1 MVNRRHL
8 LAAIMAGGALLS
20 PGFAVAKENKP
31 SAIDCVD
38 HADPINRTGTDA
50 MVALLSANADKWN
63 PDYAFSIGATGSLG
77 RLFDSQGRA
86 VHPKEMARMIS
97 GAPSFSGKKGKRVE
111 LGVSDS
117 ALGDQ
122 SYAKSLGDAL
132 GVRVGGCGGDAYFL
146 SGGAMMC
153 GDQAVYPESAQH
165 DIGRSAPSG
174 FALGGKFM
182 MMFCARPGQSINPT
196 SALSAAVAFGL
207 YRDEIE
213 LLEAA
218 AANDGGVAAFRLYQ
232 YHWIV
237 RRDRAEAMQWL
248 TKAADLGH
256 DVARY
261 NLAYEYL
268 ESGDAAKAASAGEIL
283 EELVAKR
290 FAGSDLRAY
299 YGG

>member
-1 MVNRRHL
+1 M
-8 LAAIMAGGALLS
+8 
-20 PGFAVAKENKP
+20 AKESKA

-38 HADPINRTGTDA
+38 HADPINRAATAG

-77 RLFDSQGRA
+77 RLFDSEGRA

-97 GAPSFSGKKGKRVE
+97 GAPSFSGKKRKRVE

-117 ALGDQ
+117 ASGDR
-122 SYAKSLGDAL
+122 SYAKALGDAL
-132 GVRVGGCGGDAYFL
+132 GVRVEGCDGDAYFL

-153 GDQAVYPESAQH
+153 GNRPVYPEAAGG

-174 FALGGKFM
+174 FALGGNFTM
-182 MMFCARPGQSINPT
+182 MLCARPGESINPT
-196 SALSAAVAFGL
+196 SALSAAVAYGL

-213 LLEAA
+213 RLEATA
-218 AANDGGVAAFRLYQ
+218 AGDSAAAFRLYQ
-232 YHWIV
+232 YNWIA
-237 RRDRAEAMQWL
+237 RRDRGTAMQWL
-248 TKAADLGH
+248 TTAADLGH

-268 ESGDAAKAASAGEIL
+268 ESGDAAKMASAGEIMD
-283 EELVAKR
+283 ELVAKR

>member
-1 MVNRRHL
+1 
-8 LAAIMAGGALLS
+8 MAGGALLS
-20 PGFAVAKENKP
+20 PGLAVGKEGKR

-38 HADPINRTGTDA
+38 HSDPINRTGTTE
-50 MVALLSANADKWN
+50 MVALLSANADKWK

-77 RLFDSQGRA
+77 RLFDSEGRA

-97 GAPSFSGKKGKRVE
+97 GAPSFSGKKAKRVE

-117 ALGDQ
+117 ASGDQ
-122 SYAKSLGDAL
+122 SYAKALGEVL
-132 GVRVGGCGGDAYFL
+132 GVRVEGCDGDAYFL

-153 GDQAVYPESAQH
+153 GNQAVYLASGQS

-174 FALGGKFM
+174 FALGGKLM
-182 MMFCARPGQSINPT
+182 MMFCARAGQSINPA
-196 SALSAAVAFGL
+196 SALSASVAYGL

-213 LLEAA
+213 QLEAVA
-218 AANDGGVAAFRLYQ
+218 AGDGAAAFRLYQ
-232 YHWIV
+232 YHWIA
-237 RRDRAEAMQWL
+237 RRDRDEAMQWL
-248 TKAADLGH
+248 TRAADLGH

-268 ESGDAAKAASAGEIL
+268 ESGDAAKVASAQEIM
-283 EELVAKR
+283 EGLVAKR
-290 FAGSDLRAY
+290 FAGSDLRTY

>member
-1 MVNRRHL
+1 VVNRRIL
-8 LAAIMAGGALLS
+8 LTAVMAGGALLS
-20 PGFAVAKENKP
+20 PGLAVAKDGKS

-38 HADPINRTGTDA
+38 RSDPINRTGTVD
-50 MVALLSANADKWN
+50 MLALLGANAAKWN

-77 RLFDSQGRA
+77 RLFDSEGRA

-97 GAPSFSGKKGKRVE
+97 GAPSFSGKKAKRVE

-117 ALGDQ
+117 GSGDQ
-122 SYAKSLGDAL
+122 SYAKALGQVL
-132 GVRVGGCGGDAYFL
+132 GVRVEGCDGDAYFL

-153 GDQAVYPESAQH
+153 GNQTVYLASGQS

-174 FALGGKFM
+174 FALGGKLM
-182 MMFCARPGQSINPT
+182 MLFCTRPGQSINPA
-196 SALSAAVAFGL
+196 SGLSAAVAYGL

-213 LLEAA
+213 QLDGAA
-218 AANDGGVAAFRLYQ
+218 GDGAAAFRLYQ
-232 YHWIV
+232 YYWIA

-248 TKAADLGH
+248 IKAADLGH

-268 ESGDAAKAASAGEIL
+268 ESGDAAQVASAREIM
-283 EELVAKR
+283 EGLVAKS
-290 FAGSDLRAY
+290 FAGSDLRTY